1 MEKIKNLW
9 SKLWFRILSIVLA
22 VIIVIAAVF
31 GITLFSVWGNEI
43 STVSSFKH
51 LQERNDA
58 NKEGS
63 VYSMNVKGGFYL
75 DKFREHGGA
84 SSDKELIGFI
94 TKNITKGLI
103 NVNIGESDVNCSAF
117 TATTPSDD
125 VLFARNYDFDKT
137 NVCMT
142 ISNNPGKGRYKSFT
156 TVDLNYVGMDTEKDV
171 SGLMNKLTCI
181 AAAYAPLDGVNE
193 MGLSCGIFMSYQ
205 GDDKTLNESGTVAT
219 DQKDAAKDNFT
230 STTMQRMILDY
241 CANVDEAVELIKSY
255 NLHDSAKSS
264 FHYMIADA
272 TGKSAILEW
281 LPAENATDKTDN
293 DGSARVLKITYN
305 TDSVYDTQRNA
316 DDFKYQWITNFIVN
330 DHENYY
336 ESNDDK
342 PGWDR
347 YEHIYNRLSATGG
360 TVADE
365 NAAMTILSEV
375 GRRSWNKVHGGSGIT
390 VHSVVY
396 NLTQKTVLWVANEN
410 YTDKSAVYQYSF
422 KTNKL
427 TSLAK

>member
-9 SKLWFRILSIVLA
+9 SKLWFRIVSITLA
-22 VIIVIAAVF
+22 VIILISVVLT
-31 GITLFSVWGNEI
+31 ITLFSVWGNEI
-43 STVSSFKH
+43 YTVSSFKH
-51 LQERNDA
+51 LQDRNDA
-58 NKEGS
+58 NDEGS

-75 DKFREHGGA
+75 DKFREKGGA
-84 SSDKELIGFI
+84 SSDSELIAFI
-94 TKNITKGLI
+94 TDNITKGLI
-103 NVNIGESDVNCSAF
+103 DVNIGESDVNCSAF
-117 TATTPSDD
+117 TSVTPSGD

-137 NVCMT
+137 NVCIT
-142 ISNNPGKGRYKSFT
+142 ISDNPGKGRYKSFT
-156 TVDLNYVGMDTEKDV
+156 TVDLNYVGMDTETDV
-171 SGLMNKLTCI
+171 NGLMNKLTCI
-181 AAAYAPLDGVNE
+181 AAAYAPLDGINE

-205 GDDKTLNESGTVAT
+205 GEDYNLNDSGTVAT
-219 DQKDAAKDNFT
+219 DQKDASKENFT

-241 CANVDEAVELIKSY
+241 CATVDEALEFIKGY

-293 DGSARVLKITYN
+293 NGAARVLKVTYN
-305 TDSVYDTQRNA
+305 TDGMYDGLRKT

-330 DHENYY
+330 DQDNYY

-360 TVADE
+360 KLDNE
-365 NAAMTILSEV
+365 QAAMTILSEV
-375 GRRSWNKVHGGSGIT
+375 GRRTWAGGGGVT

-396 NLTQKTVLWVANEN
+396 NLTKKSVLWVANEN
-410 YTDKSAVYQYSF
+410 YGNKAAYYEYSF
-422 KTNKL
+422 KTGKL

>member
-1 MEKIKNLW
+1 MSEKTRKIPLW
-9 SKLWFRILSIVLA
+9 ARILCILLT
-22 VIIVIAAVF
+22 VIIVLFAVL
-31 GITLFSVWGNEI
+31 GIVLFAVWGDEI
-43 STVSSFKH
+43 STISSFTH
-51 LQERNDA
+51 LRERNDD

-75 DKFREHGGA
+75 DDFRAAGGA
-84 SSDKELIGFI
+84 SSDTELISFI

-103 NVNIGESDVNCSAF
+103 SVNIGESDVNCSAF
-117 TATTPSDD
+117 MAKTPSDD

-137 NVCMT
+137 NVCIT
-142 ISNNPGKGRYKSFT
+142 ITDNPGEGRYKSFT
-156 TVDLNYVGMDTEKDV
+156 TVDLNYVGMDPEKDV

-181 AAAYAPLDGVNE
+181 AAAYAPLDGINE

-205 GDDKTLNESGTVAT
+205 GEDYSLNDSGTVAT
-219 DQKDAAKDNFT
+219 DQNEQGKDNFT

-241 CANVDEAVELIKSY
+241 CATVDEAVKLISSY

-281 LPAENATDKTDN
+281 LPEENATDKTDN
-293 DGSARVLKITYN
+293 DGSARVLKVTYN
-305 TDSVYDTQRNA
+305 TDSVYDEYRN
-316 DDFKYQWITNFIVN
+316 DGDFKYQWITNFIVN

-336 ESNDDK
+336 ESNELK
-342 PGWDR
+342 LGWDR

-360 TVADE
+360 IVDNE
-365 NAAMTILSEV
+365 DAAMTILSEV
-375 GRRSWNKVHGGSGIT
+375 GRRTWAGGGGVT

-410 YTDKSAVYQYSF
+410 YNDDTAYYEYSF
-422 KTNKL
+422 ETGLL
-427 TSLAK
+427 TSRA

>member
-1 MEKIKNLW
+1 MTEKTKKRFPLW
-9 SKLWFRILSIVLA
+9 ARILCIVLA
-22 VIIVIAAVF
+22 VIVVIAAAL
-31 GITLFSVWGNEI
+31 GITLFSVWGDEI
-43 STVSSFKH
+43 ATVSGFTH
-51 LQERNDA
+51 LRERNDD

-75 DKFREHGGA
+75 DDFRESGGA
-84 SSDKELIGFI
+84 STDTELIGFI

-103 NVNIGESDVNCSAF
+103 NVSIGESDVNCSAF
-117 TATTPSDD
+117 MATTPSND

-137 NVCMT
+137 NVCIT
-142 ISNNPGKGRYKSFT
+142 LTDPGQGRYKSFT
-156 TVDLNYVGMDTEKDV
+156 TVDLNYVGMDPEQDV

-181 AAAYAPLDGVNE
+181 AAAYAPLDGINE
-193 MGLSCGIFMSYQ
+193 KGLSCGIFMSYQ
-205 GDDKTLNESGTVAT
+205 GDDHTLNDSGTVAT
-219 DQKDAAKDNFT
+219 DQRDDSKDNFT

-241 CANVDEAVELIKSY
+241 CATVDEAVELIGNY

-264 FHYMIADA
+264 FHYMLADA

-281 LPAENATDKTDN
+281 VPAENATDKTDN
-293 DGSARVLKITYN
+293 DGTARVLKVTYN
-305 TDSVYDTQRNA
+305 TDAMYDSLRGA
-316 DDFKYQWITNFIVN
+316 DDFKYQWITNFIVT

-342 PGWDR
+342 AGWDR
-347 YEHIYNRLSATGG
+347 YEHIYGRLSATGG
-360 TVADE
+360 VVRDE

-375 GRRSWNKVHGGSGIT
+375 GRRTWAGGGGVT

-410 YTDKSAVYQYSF
+410 YNDKSATYQYSF
-422 KTNKL
+422 ATGKL
-427 TSLAK
+427 TCLA